1 MGKKRKRKENKNHW
15 TLETLNI
22 KEVCDKY
29 KDKVVKVDMVGRY
42 PVIVMDNCRIK
53 YTGLMNDYYNEDTV

>member
-1 MGKKRKRKENKNHW
+1 
-15 TLETLNI
+15 
-22 KEVCDKY
+22 
-29 KDKVVKVDMVGRY
+29 MVGKY

>member
-1 MGKKRKRKENKNHW
+1 MGRKRKKKLNKSHW

-29 KDKVVKVDMVGRY
+29 KDKVVRVKVEGRY
-42 PVIVMDNCRIK
+42 PVIIMDTCRIK
-53 YTGLMNDYYNEDTV
+53 YTGLMNDYYNEDTI